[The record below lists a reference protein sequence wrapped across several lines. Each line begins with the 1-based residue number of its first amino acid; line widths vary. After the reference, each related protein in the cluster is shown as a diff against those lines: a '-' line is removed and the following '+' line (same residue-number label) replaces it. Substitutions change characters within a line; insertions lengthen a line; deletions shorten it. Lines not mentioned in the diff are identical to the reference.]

1 MQDRYSLR
9 SAPQWIG
16 PQLEDLQLADQQV
29 SIELN
34 SSCDNPLVDSE
45 TGDILYGCNFQAASI
60 SSAME
65 KVRLSLQMFGRLL
78 FSQLTEMVDPTYSGG
93 LPANLAADDPS
104 LSFTMKGVEISMAA
118 YMAELSFFAN
128 PMSSHVQ
135 AAEMHNQ
142 SVNSMAFASARMS
155 MQATEITMLMSACS
169 LFCACQALD
178 LRALHMAFILRV
190 TEALAPITT
199 DAFHASLPPKELSQL
214 QAALRSHFATAW
226 NATGKLDLQERCL
239 SLISTGLPVILT
251 WIGGEVAGVTS
262 WRDRASAVAL
272 ETWKDTLADFSARQ
286 HTPEL
291 LGKGSKAMYT
301 FIRRELDVPF
311 HYGFVEHPTS
321 ASDTLYG
328 RPKKTIG
335 GWLSIIHEAI
345 RNGRIYEP
353 IMSLV
358 GESLVKV
365 NGERAKTNGVN
376 GTS

>member
-78 FSQLTEMVDPTYSGG
+78 FAQLTEMVDPTYSGG

-178 LRALHMAFILRV
+178 LRALHMAFIRRV

-199 DAFHASLPPKELSQL
+199 DAFHASLSPKELSQL

-301 FIRRELDVPF
+301 FIRRELGVPF
-311 HYGFVEHPTS
+311 HYGFVEHPTF